1 MAKAKPTRTS
11 DDVKNTKP
19 GSFISCCHV
28 LTCVATPCG
37 AAQDL
42 IHWLSIAPQV
52 AEKTTSQPH
61 QHTLDMAYSHLRYYT
76 SKAAL
81 VSANALSFLRYLVS
95 GDRVVSEGQELLQQ
109 EEKLQQIVES
119 RALGKWEVLETEMQ
133 VQDADDDDDGTRVQE
148 RCSSQVSTDLLLL
161 LSRFV
166 VSRFQS
172 QALMFLP

>member
-1 MAKAKPTRTS
+1 M
-11 DDVKNTKP
+11 
-19 GSFISCCHV
+19 
-28 LTCVATPCG
+28 
-37 AAQDL
+37 
-42 IHWLSIAPQV
+42 
-52 AEKTTSQPH
+52 
-61 QHTLDMAYSHLRYYT
+61 
-76 SKAAL
+76 
-81 VSANALSFLRYLVS
+81 SANALSFLRYLVS
-95 GDRVVSEGQELLQQ
+95 GDRVVSEGQELLQE

-133 VQDADDDDDGTRVQE
+133 VQDADDDDGTRVQE